1 MSKPQYP
8 TIQKHA
14 DGGYVWTDCPEC
26 GPNVAIDEEGL
37 CSGCGADA
45 IHYGSDP
52 ARQQES
58 EGVVVRAI
66 ELPDCRPILFIP
78 DKLLGDDHYLVTR
91 IEANDSSL

>member
-1 MSKPQYP
+1 MNDLLDPTLVDMYMTEVLDFPQESIDALIKDCRAG
-8 TIQKHA
+8 TIAK
-14 DGGYVWTDCPEC
+14 
-26 GPNVAIDEEGL
+26 L
-37 CSGCGADA
+37 M
-45 IHYGSDP
+45 

>member
-1 MSKPQYP
+1 MSE
-8 TIQKHA
+8 QKMRPCTNCH
-14 DGGYVWTDCPEC
+14 GPIRCELC
-26 GPNVAIDEEGL
+26 GTLQVE
-37 CSGCGADA
+37 
-45 IHYGSDP
+45 
-52 ARQQES
+52 QES